1 MDDMVQDIGD
11 VMNWVQQNISEYG
24 GDKVNVYYLHIM
36 VHSMA
41 PNCMLST

>member
-24 GDKVNVYYLHIM
+24 GDKVNVFSLYYTATSL
-36 VHSMA
+36 
-41 PNCMLST
+41 